1 MSRDTVKKNIEAA
14 AETTQD
20 QIETLRKQVEQ
31 ILNDYVNPALLQAAD
46 RTEHAVANARKITDH
61 EIENVST
68 RVQSR
73 PIAAVLISAVVG
85 FLAGRFSK

>member
-31 ILNDYVNPALLQAAD
+31 SLNDYVNPALLQAAD

-73 PIAAVLISAVVG
+73 PIAAILISAVVG

>member
-61 EIENVST
+61 ELENVST

-73 PIAAVLISAVVG
+73 PIAAILISAVVG

>member
-1 MSRDTVKKNIEAA
+1 MSRDTVKKNIEVA
-14 AETTQD
+14 AETTQE
-20 QIETLRKQVEQ
+20 QIDSLRKQVEQ
-31 ILNDYVNPALLQAAD
+31 ILNDYVSPALLQAAD

>member
-1 MSRDTVKKNIEAA
+1 MSRKSVKDNIEVA
-14 AETTQD
+14 AETTQA
-20 QIETLRKQVEQ
+20 QIDGLRTQLQEL
-31 ILNDYVNPALLQAAD
+31 LNNHINPALLDAAD
-46 RTEHAVANARKITDH
+46 RTDHAVANARKITDH

-68 RVQSR
+68 RVRAR

>member
-1 MSRDTVKKNIEAA
+1 M
-14 AETTQD
+14 
-20 QIETLRKQVEQ
+20 
-31 ILNDYVNPALLQAAD
+31 LLQAAD

-73 PIAAVLISAVVG
+73 PIAAILISAVVG